1 MDTNESSTAKF
12 LLCFM
17 NCFAKKH
24 NMNSVLTGSTVPKKL
39 FFLQKIKKNPLNLC
53 LYLCI
58 TVCSVSVHDFH

>member
-39 FFLQKIKKNPLNLC
+39 NLC
-53 LYLCI
+53 LYLFI
-58 TVCSVSVHDFH
+58 AEI